1 MATVNQMASYS
12 FNNYSTSSSSSTD
25 ANSTILRDYASIR
38 NGSYKKLLQ
47 AYYNKTGT
55 TTVDSSTSTSSD
67 STKTIARTQSAATDL
82 ISSANALTAK
92 GTKSLFKEKEITTT
106 DSAGNKTTTTGYDK
120 EALYKAVS
128 NFVSDYNTMITEGAE
143 AESTSILKPTL
154 SMTRLTTSN
163 KNLLSQVGITVGS
176 DNKLSINEDTLKK
189 ADINAI
195 KTLFNGSISYAAEIS
210 SKASMVKGA
219 AVLESLKA
227 NTYTSTANYSDN
239 NYSMGNIYNSLF

>member
-176 DNKLSINEDTLKK
+176 DNKLSINEDTFKK

-239 NYSMGNIYNSLF
+239 YSMGNIYNSLF